1 MAAGSTIKMG
11 VDVTQF
17 KQGMRDAQ
25 NSVKTLD
32 AELKKSKAE
41 FAATGDKEKYM
52 ADQSKILKQKLEEQ
66 KTAIKNAQKALDE
79 MRNQGVKQTSQE
91 YQKMAQQLAAA
102 QTGMYNTQAAL
113 NDLNTSQVQAA
124 QSAGQLT
131 NNIAGISKKM
141 SLQQVLGGLKSIDN
155 VLKSAATYAIQIGRN
170 LYGGLTEG
178 AAEADDLLT
187 LSLQTGID
195 VETLQKMTLAG
206 KIFDTSVDTIVAARR
221 KLNRNVQGENKNVDE
236 ALEALGIKKF
246 ILTSKDKG
254 YLEKKVK
261 DSQDLFWEIGEA
273 LMNEPNED
281 RRDSYAQTL
290 FGRNFD
296 DLYPLFSKGRE
307 EYESFLDSQSA
318 VSEENIKK
326 LGELSDQLDK
336 MNYQFEQAK
345 TNLLASFAPALEK
358 VSGVV
363 TNMLEEFNK
372 YLETPEGQQK
382 MQDLSDAVTSLFKGL
397 EDISPEDV
405 LNTAIS
411 AIDSLKGALE
421 WIGNNWEG
429 VVTGLKA
436 IVGVWTGVKAIEG
449 ATTIINMVNGLKGLG
464 AGGAAEGAAAG
475 ESWGISFG
483 AAVLKAVPWL
493 VGLIEFTRGI
503 WDPNY
508 HGSTEN
514 DSYYEGS
521 MRERYDIPD
530 EADIPTEALNLYRTM
545 AETNVDMQKT
555 DEAMKEYGL
564 IVRKEVEEAT
574 KNSQEKSS
582 RLEQLRKAGLYEA
595 SWLIGGDKT
604 SYNRLQE
611 YWDLYRSGEATPQ
624 DWQDMVSYFTEG
636 KNRNGYDQTSLLRV
650 LQRMYGLDKNMEDLP
665 NEVFGLD
672 AELNLT
678 DDAQE
683 ILQTQANGLEPISV
697 PGMINLHY
705 GEEEIGS
712 RGEHGFANGI
722 WSVPWDGYPA
732 ILHKGERVVPASQAR
747 QYTYNNNTYFG
758 NVNLQNGLEV
768 DALSESIARQNRR
781 HQAGYGS

>member
-131 NNIAGISKKM
+131 NNIAGISKKV

-178 AAEADDLLT
+178 AAGADDLLT

-236 ALEALGIKKF
+236 ALEALGIKKY

-336 MNYQFEQAK
+336 MNYQFEMAK
-345 TNLLASFAPALEK
+345 TNLLSAFAPALEK

-405 LNTAIS
+405 LNTAIN

-429 VVTGLKA
+429 VVTGIKA
-436 IVGVWTGVKAIEG
+436 IGVAWGAIKVTEGV
-449 ATTIINMVNGLKGLG
+449 TTILNLVNGLKGLG
-464 AGGAAEGAAAG
+464 GAAAAG
-475 ESWGISFG
+475 SEFGSSWGTAFG

-493 VGLIEFTRGI
+493 
-503 WDPNY
+503 
-508 HGSTEN
+508 
-514 DSYYEGS
+514 
-521 MRERYDIPD
+521 
-530 EADIPTEALNLYRTM
+530 A
-545 AETNVDMQKT
+545 
-555 DEAMKEYGL
+555 
-564 IVRKEVEEAT
+564 IVVAAGVPMVKKVEEAGGV
-574 KNSQEKSS
+574 
-582 RLEQLRKAGLYEA
+582 EQLASEIPGDAENALDVAKAWLGDTEA
-595 SWLIGGDKT
+595 KLRVSNRNAEKVNEFMKESGIDKILNQST
-604 SYNRLQE
+604 SE
-611 YWDLYRSGEATPQ
+611 EATSEKYPDDPNSLYKSQIKKLDENLKILEENGIEIPAELTLQ
-624 DWQDMVSYFTEG
+624 DQYKEAQRLVEELGTIQVPVELVPTSAMKATYWWG
-636 KNRNGYDQTSLLRV
+636 KRPVGGGGGAYYV
-650 LQRMYGLDKNMEDLP
+650 E
-665 NEVFGLD
+665 D
-672 AELNLT
+672 AE
-678 DDAQE
+678 QRE
-683 ILQTQANGLEPISV
+683 
-697 PGMINLHY
+697 
-705 GEEEIGS
+705 
-712 RGEHGFANGI
+712 GFANGI

-758 NVNLQNGLEV
+758 NVNLNNGLEV

>member
-113 NDLNTSQVQAA
+113 NDLNTSQIQAA

-131 NNIAGISKKM
+131 NNIAGISKKV
-141 SLQQVLGGLKSIDN
+141 SLQQVIGGLKSIDN

-236 ALEALGIKKF
+236 ALEALGIKKY

-336 MNYQFEQAK
+336 MNYQFEMAK
-345 TNLLASFAPALEK
+345 TNLLSAFAPALEK

-405 LNTAIS
+405 LNTAIN

-429 VVTGLKA
+429 VVTGIKVIGVAWGA
-436 IVGVWTGVKAIEG
+436 IKVTEGV
-449 ATTIINMVNGLKGLG
+449 TTILNLVNGLKGLG
-464 AGGAAEGAAAG
+464 GAAAAG
-475 ESWGISFG
+475 SEFGSSWGTAFG
-483 AAVLKAVPWL
+483 ASVLKAVPWL
-493 VGLIEFTRGI
+493 AGLLVFTRGI
-503 WDPNY
+503 WDDTYTGNSEDADY
-508 HGSTEN
+508 YRGVLESQ
-514 DSYYEGS
+514 YEG
-521 MRERYDIPD
+521 D
-530 EADIPTEALNLYRTM
+530 
-545 AETNVDMQKT
+545 VT
-555 DEAMKEYGL
+555 DEAVEAYGKLAELNVEIEKINEAMELYGL
-564 IVRKEVEEAT
+564 TVKEAT
-574 KNSQEKSS
+574 KQQQEEVDEKQA
-582 RLEQLRKAGLYEA
+582 RIQELRKAGIYEA

-611 YWDLYRSGEATPQ
+611 YWDLYRSGEGTNQ
-624 DWQDMVSYFTEG
+624 DWQDLVSYFTEG

-650 LQRMYGLDKNMEDLP
+650 LQRMYGLDKSMEDLP

-683 ILQTQANGLEPISV
+683 ILQTQANGLKPVSV
-697 PGMINLHY
+697 PGVINLHHEDE
-705 GEEEIGS
+705 GGG
-712 RGEHGFANGI
+712 GEHGFANGI

-758 NVNLQNGLEV
+758 NVNLNNGLEV

>member
-1 MAAGSTIKMG
+1 MGSGSTVKMG

-17 KQGMRDAQ
+17 KQGMREAQ

-32 AELKKSKAE
+32 AELKRSKAE
-41 FAATGDKEKYM
+41 FEATGNKEKYM
-52 ADQSKILKQKLEEQ
+52 ADQAKLLKQKLEDQ
-66 KTAIKNAQKALDE
+66 KVAIKNAEKALEE
-79 MRNQGVKQTSQE
+79 MRKNGVHQTSEE

-131 NNIAGISKKM
+131 NNIAGISKKV

-155 VLKSAATYAIQIGRN
+155 VLKSSANYAIQIGRN

-236 ALEALGIKKF
+236 ALEALGIKKY

-281 RRDSYAQTL
+281 RRDTYAQTL

-336 MNYQFEQAK
+336 MNYQFEMAK
-345 TNLLASFAPALEK
+345 TNLLSAFAPALEK

-363 TNMLEEFNK
+363 TDVLEEFNK

-382 MQDLSDAVTSLFKGL
+382 MEDLTDAVTSLFDGL
-397 EDISPEDV
+397 NNIDPEDA
-405 LNTAIS
+405 LSYAIG
-411 AIDSLKGALE
+411 AIDTLKSALE

-436 IVGVWTGVKAIEG
+436 IVGVWTGTKVLEG
-449 ATTIINMVNGLKGLG
+449 ATTIINMVNGLKGLN
-464 AGGAAEGAAAG
+464 GGDGGTGTGTSTNTVPVIPTTNQTPTTTQTNPIPATTDKLTLLEYIPLIGTA
-475 ESWGISFG
+475 SHVSN
-483 AAVLKAVPWL
+483 VLYGDLDKAVEQTKNDAEFQKRANEVAEFVKKYKEIVGEGL
-493 VGLIEFTRGI
+493 SAEQYGKLFEYQAGKTDEIGIDIEAELKINEEQTERNIELCREALGLIEIPAKLVFEGNYWAGRRPVGGGSPLTRYI
-503 WDPNY
+503 ED
-508 HGSTEN
+508 
-514 DSYYEGS
+514 
-521 MRERYDIPD
+521 
-530 EADIPTEALNLYRTM
+530 A
-545 AETNVDMQKT
+545 
-555 DEAMKEYGL
+555 
-564 IVRKEVEEAT
+564 
-574 KNSQEKSS
+574 
-582 RLEQLRKAGLYEA
+582 
-595 SWLIGGDKT
+595 
-604 SYNRLQE
+604 
-611 YWDLYRSGEATPQ
+611 
-624 DWQDMVSYFTEG
+624 EG
-636 KNRNGYDQTSLLRV
+636 K
-650 LQRMYGLDKNMEDLP
+650 
-665 NEVFGLD
+665 
-672 AELNLT
+672 
-678 DDAQE
+678 
-683 ILQTQANGLEPISV
+683 LE
-697 PGMINLHY
+697 
-705 GEEEIGS
+705 
-712 RGEHGFANGI
+712 GFANGI

-732 ILHKGERVVPASQAR
+732 ILHKGERVLTAR
-747 QYTYNNNTYFG
+747 ENKQYTYYSNTYFG
-758 NVNLQNGLEV
+758 DVSLHNGLEV
-768 DALSESIARQNRR
+768 DSLVDSIDRQHARKQR
-781 HQAGYGS
+781 GFGS

>member
-131 NNIAGISKKM
+131 NNIAGISKKV

-236 ALEALGIKKF
+236 ALEALGIKKY

-405 LNTAIS
+405 LNTAIN

-429 VVTGLKA
+429 VVTGIKA
-436 IVGVWTGVKAIEG
+436 IGVAWGAIKVTEGV
-449 ATTIINMVNGLKGLG
+449 TTILNLVNGLKGLG
-464 AGGAAEGAAAG
+464 GAAAAG
-475 ESWGISFG
+475 SEFGSRWGTAFG

-493 VGLIEFTRGI
+493 
-503 WDPNY
+503 
-508 HGSTEN
+508 
-514 DSYYEGS
+514 
-521 MRERYDIPD
+521 
-530 EADIPTEALNLYRTM
+530 A
-545 AETNVDMQKT
+545 
-555 DEAMKEYGL
+555 
-564 IVRKEVEEAT
+564 IVVAAGVPMVKKVEEAGGV
-574 KNSQEKSS
+574 
-582 RLEQLRKAGLYEA
+582 EQLASEIPGDAENALDVAKAWLGDTEA
-595 SWLIGGDKT
+595 KLRVSNRNAEKVNEFMKESGIDKILNQST
-604 SYNRLQE
+604 SE
-611 YWDLYRSGEATPQ
+611 EATSEKYPDDPNSLYKSQIKKLDENLKILEENGIEIPAELTLQ
-624 DWQDMVSYFTEG
+624 DQYKEAQRLVEELGTIQVPVELVPTSAMKATYWWG
-636 KNRNGYDQTSLLRV
+636 KRPVGGGGGAYYV
-650 LQRMYGLDKNMEDLP
+650 E
-665 NEVFGLD
+665 D
-672 AELNLT
+672 AE
-678 DDAQE
+678 QRE
-683 ILQTQANGLEPISV
+683 
-697 PGMINLHY
+697 
-705 GEEEIGS
+705 
-712 RGEHGFANGI
+712 GFANGI

-758 NVNLQNGLEV
+758 NVNLNNGLEV